1 MIHVKKRN
9 DEVEW
14 GTIEDDSTDY
24 SELYAKAQTKLAKMT
39 EEERELYMIEVELDR
54 EQLLKELRED
64 TESR

>member
-1 MIHVKKRN
+1 MSKKRN

-14 GTIEDDSTDY
+14 GTIEDDSTAY
-24 SELYAKAQTKLAKMT
+24 LELFAKARIKLAKMT